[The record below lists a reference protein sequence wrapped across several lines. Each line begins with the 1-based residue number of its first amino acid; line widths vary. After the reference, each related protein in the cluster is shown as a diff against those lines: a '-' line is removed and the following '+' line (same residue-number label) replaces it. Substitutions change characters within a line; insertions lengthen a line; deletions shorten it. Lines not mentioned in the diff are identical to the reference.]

1 MVANV
6 HCRRWRPMVEAAKR
20 VQGTEGALDAG
31 ASDSGET
38 EDVRPLNSKKLL
50 KPACFTSGF
59 FGVY

>member
-1 MVANV
+1 MVANI

-38 EDVRPLNSKKLL
+38 EDVRPQT
-50 KPACFTSGF
+50 ACFTSGF

>member
-1 MVANV
+1 
-6 HCRRWRPMVEAAKR
+6 MVEAAKR